1 MPPVLSKSY
10 AMYNLGIKKTI
21 KHTRRGTI
29 SRWNL
34 LATKVENPFSSV
46 LKPEADI
53 PEMSINI
60 GIPI

>member
-1 MPPVLSKSY
+1 
-10 AMYNLGIKKTI
+10 MYNLGIKKTI